1 MCLNGRGSLPR
12 SNCIPKFGG
21 ITKGRMFLVLPVK
34 SLLACAAM
42 GMSTYSIVLFL
53 ASLSPLEIQFLCA
66 ILNVVTAGMSVCALF
81 HFLPQIL
88 RRLEALEKMLEIE
101 DLDGE
106 SEGSQDS
113 NSSHQSSFTILERTV
128 EEKDGKLF
136 VTTVFGADVSEL
148 KELAESPV
156 ESRETEDTT
165 EFADLLA
172 AATNTD
178 EKKEN

>member
-1 MCLNGRGSLPR
+1 
-12 SNCIPKFGG
+12 
-21 ITKGRMFLVLPVK
+21 MFLVLPVAIHVK

-42 GMSTYSIVLFL
+42 GMSTYSLVLFL

-106 SEGSQDS
+106 SEQSQDS
-113 NSSHQSSFTILERTV
+113 DSSHQSAFTLLERTV

-136 VTTVFGADVSEL
+136 VTTVFGEADVSEL

-172 AATNTD
+172 ATNTD